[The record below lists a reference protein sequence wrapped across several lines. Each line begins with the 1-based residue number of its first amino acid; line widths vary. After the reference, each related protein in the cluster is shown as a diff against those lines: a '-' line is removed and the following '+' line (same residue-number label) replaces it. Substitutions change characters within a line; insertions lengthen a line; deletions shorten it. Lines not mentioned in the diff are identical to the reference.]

1 MHNVFKVEP
10 SICGVRFLNRSQVD
24 IQPELLT
31 VEDWRPQELDDLLT
45 LLKPAQPLLVFEAP
59 LLLKPGGG
67 PRALLIGAPQSSEV
81 TAVGGGADSAHV
93 FLELLRYRIL
103 RITCPK
109 AKIIYIDIIINLNQY
124 LVNALGVV
132 AGGLN
137 VHVELLKLGIDVS
150 GLVVCGGGDVLL
162 LDEKIASGS
171 LIVAKD
177 SGERTT
183 EPGVMLG
190 SSSMLFIWVP

>member
-1 MHNVFKVEP
+1 M
-10 SICGVRFLNRSQVD
+10 
-24 IQPELLT
+24 LT
-31 VEDWRPQELDDLLT
+31 VEDCKPHELEDLLT
-45 LLKPAQPLLVFEAP
+45 LPKPAHPLLVFVAP
-59 LLLKPGGG
+59 LLPKPGGG
-67 PRALLIGAPQSSEV
+67 PRALLIGAPHSSEV
-81 TAVGGGADSAHV
+81 TAVGGGADSPHV
-93 FLELLRYRIL
+93 FLELLKKSTLLIVCL
-103 RITCPK
+103 RTE
-109 AKIIYIDIIINLNQY
+109 LVRVRVLVGSEQY

-137 VHVELLKLGIDVS
+137 VHVELLRLGIDVS

-171 LIVAKD
+171 LIAAKD
-177 SGERTT
+177 NGERTT

>member
-1 MHNVFKVEP
+1 M
-10 SICGVRFLNRSQVD
+10 VRARDHRFRG
-24 IQPELLT
+24 
-31 VEDWRPQELDDLLT
+31 R
-45 LLKPAQPLLVFEAP
+45 
-59 LLLKPGGG
+59 
-67 PRALLIGAPQSSEV
+67 
-81 TAVGGGADSAHV
+81 
-93 FLELLRYRIL
+93 
-103 RITCPK
+103 
-109 AKIIYIDIIINLNQY
+109 Y

-137 VHVELLKLGIDVS
+137 VHVELLRLGIDVS

-162 LDEKIASGS
+162 LDEKIVSGS